1 MMMTATS
8 GVGMKRSNSAGSLP
22 LLAGTTPVAHMP
34 RCISCQSL
42 ATVATAAVLFTQAV
56 TDDLNSLAT
65 HQVGASL
72 VSDVMRHVQLQA
84 LTHTPVFVSG
94 VCCSDALQ
102 EASPEDRT
110 HSLLICM
117 ATPIENADAE
127 KEMLA
132 VRQGQVRGSIESAMR
147 EHCDT
152 DACVAE
158 LGDEGDPAHQRR
170 RRRRHRRRGWVGKPL
185 T

>member
-1 MMMTATS
+1 MIMTPTS

-22 LLAGTTPVAHMP
+22 LLATTTPVAHMP
-34 RCISCQSL
+34 RCVSCQSL
-42 ATVATAAVLFTQAV
+42 TTVATAAVLFTQAI
-56 TDDLNSLAT
+56 TDDLNSLST

-72 VSDVMRHVQLQA
+72 ASDVMRHVQLQA
-84 LTHTPVFVSG
+84 LTHAPVFVSG
-94 VCCSDALQ
+94 VCCSGALQ

-117 ATPIENADAE
+117 ATPIEYEDAE

-132 VRQGQVRGSIESAMR
+132 VRQIRGSSIESATR

-152 DACVAE
+152 DACAAE
-158 LGDEGDPAHQRR
+158 LGEEGDPAHQRR
-170 RRRRHRRRGWVGKPL
+170 RRRRHRRRGWAGTL